1 MSNALIGTGSLL
13 KAGDG
18 GSPEIFV
25 TVAEIVSIKWP
36 QLSRNEIDVSTH
48 NEGQESKILGMLRKG
63 QATATLNWIP
73 TDATHSDTGQGVI
86 ADILANRK
94 RNWRV
99 TAPPGVIKTWTFAG
113 RIQLIDPQEFTVD
126 AAMQLAVA
134 ITIDGAITMA

>member
-36 QLSRNEIDVSTH
+36 QLSRNEIDVSNH

-73 TDATHSDTGQGVI
+73 TDATHSDTGQGVV

-94 RNWRV
+94 RNWRI
-99 TAPPGVIKTWTFAG
+99 TMPPGVIKTWTFPG